1 MRLIEFNEPRITKA
15 LKTAVLKW
23 ADNNLVYPLANH
35 RIDELLS
42 LPVRPNAPVT
52 LYRGLLFSDVRG
64 AKFKEA
70 IEAKTLTFSM
80 EWSRPSSW
88 TTEQYVADG
97 FARNAN
103 VGDDNIMGQIHNRER
118 WKGSEIDGELG
129 VVLQATAS
137 PEQIICGLDYLGLE
151 NEFGHEHEFILKAG
165 ALTVTIVQAYDGKGP
180 ISL

>member
-1 MRLIEFNEPRITKA
+1 MRLIELKEPRITKA
-15 LKTAVLKW
+15 LKTSVAKW
-23 ADNNLVYPLANH
+23 AKNNLVYPLH
-35 RIDELLS
+35 SSLIQELLS
-42 LPVRPNAPVT
+42 LPVRPTAPVK
-52 LYRGLLFSDVRG
+52 LYRGLLFSDERG

-70 IEAKTLTFSM
+70 IETKTLTFPM

-103 VGDDNIMGQIHNRER
+103 IGDDNVMGQIFNRDR
-118 WKGSEIDGELG
+118 WKDSEIDGELG
-129 VVLQATAS
+129 VVLQVTAS

-151 NEFGHEHEFILKAG
+151 SEFGHEHEFILKADR
-165 ALTVTIVQAYDGKGP
+165 LMVTIVNAFDRSGS